1 MKLRPYQETAVR
13 ELSRAFCDHKRVIGV
28 APTGSGKTVIAV
40 AFILKSGHRRVLWVA
55 HRIELLR
62 QAVAQLKAA
71 GVPAG
76 DVGILSG
83 PDKSNPNARILVAS
97 VDMFRAR
104 LVPDVDLIVLD
115 EAHRGAA
122 KSYQDII
129 YARPDAEVLGLTATP
144 ERLDGKPLGDTFGA
158 MVTMAESVELIADGF
173 IAHAACYGI
182 PREKA
187 REILEGVKSGRDF
200 NEKDLGRAMSKRALM
215 GDIVK
220 ECARLAPGAATIVFA
235 VNREHGRALLARFK
249 KSKRSAEYV
258 DGDTPDSERAAI
270 VERLKSG
277 ETEVV
282 VNVDVLS
289 EGFDC
294 PPVKCIALARPTKS
308 LTRFLQQVGRASR
321 PWHRKRPV
329 VLDHAGNCWRFG
341 LPETPRAWSLDG
353 REKGDGSAEPV
364 VRKCPECEL
373 MIPIGAKECPGC
385 GAELPMTEREFAET
399 TRELEI
405 LRASEAE
412 RAKKEAVIRDLAA
425 SRSLGEEWIKRALF
439 EAGA

>member
-1 MKLRPYQETAVR
+1 MKLRPYQANAVR
-13 ELSRAFCDHKRVIGV
+13 ELSKAFCEQQRVVAV

-71 GVPAG
+71 GVPAEEI
-76 DVGILSG
+76 GILSG
-83 PDKSNPNARILVAS
+83 PDKSNPDARILVAS
-97 VDMFRAR
+97 VDMFRQR
-104 LVPDVDLIVLD
+104 LVPDIDLIVLD

-122 KSYQDII
+122 QSYQDIVF
-129 YARPDAEVLGLTATP
+129 ARPSAEVLGLTATP

-158 MVTMAESVELIADGF
+158 MVVMAEAVELIADGF
-173 IAHAACYGI
+173 IAHVTCYGI
-182 PREKA
+182 PLEKA
-187 REILEGVKSGRDF
+187 REILKGVKSGREF
-200 NEKDLGRAMSKRALM
+200 NEKDLGKAMSKAPLM

-235 VNREHGRALLARFK
+235 VNREHGRALLARFRK
-249 KSKRSAEYV
+249 ADRSAEYV
-258 DGDTPDSERAAI
+258 DGGTPSGERSVI
-270 VERLKSG
+270 IERLKSG

-321 PWHRKRPV
+321 PWHGKRPII
-329 VLDHAGNCWRFG
+329 LDHAGNCWRFG
-341 LPETPRAWSLDG
+341 LPETPRDWSLDG
-353 REKGDGSAEPV
+353 REALVGGDAPV
-364 VRKCPECEL
+364 RLCPECQAI
-373 MIPIGAKECPGC
+373 IPIGSKECPGC
-385 GAELPMTEREFAET
+385 GCELPMTEREFAEAQ
-399 TRELEI
+399 RELQA
-405 LRASEAE
+405 LRASDAE
-412 RAKKEAVIRDLAA
+412 RQRKEEIVRALAK
-425 SRSLGEEWIKRALF
+425 SRGLGADWVKRAM
-439 EAGA
+439 ADNSI